1 MTQVLLTDCK
11 WKELVDEQLEVFL
24 ILSDFVFEFLVEDM
38 AADLQ
43 DLAQGRRPV
52 ARVFSEEVVQIES
65 L

>member
-1 MTQVLLTDCK
+1 M
-11 WKELVDEQLEVFL
+11 DEQLEVFL